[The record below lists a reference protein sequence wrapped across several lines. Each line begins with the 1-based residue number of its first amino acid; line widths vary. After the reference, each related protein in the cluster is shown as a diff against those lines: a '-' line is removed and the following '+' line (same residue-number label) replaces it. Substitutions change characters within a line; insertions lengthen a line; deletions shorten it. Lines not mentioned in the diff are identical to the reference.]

1 MRLRRARTDRSPYE
15 GLAFFR
21 GWSGDDLARLDR
33 VAEVLRFAPGEALVA
48 EGGVAREVLVLVEG
62 EADLVHARRTEGAL
76 GPGDTVGVEALLT
89 SGPRTSTVVA
99 RTPVTALYLGQR
111 EFHGLLQEAP
121 SFGRALSRT
130 LADRLVGLPA
140 TA

>member
-1 MRLRRARTDRSPYE
+1 MRLRRARTVRSPYD
-15 GLAFFR
+15 GVAFFR
-21 GWSGDDLARLDR
+21 GWSDEDLARLDR
-33 VAEVLRFAPGEALVA
+33 VAEVLRFDAGEALVA

-62 EADLVHARRTEGAL
+62 EAGLLHSGHPAGAL

-89 SGPRTSTVVA
+89 SGRRTATVLA

-121 SFGRALSRT
+121 SFGRALSRA

-140 TA
+140 SA